1 MTAYTTSRPDGGQTG
16 TPFTQSIRDNFEAIR
31 QAMVIGG
38 LVPGYDFSHNGTT
51 SATPGEFYYREQ
63 SAVVTAE
70 NVITGLSRQATWFR
84 ITNTWSSGV
93 LTKQKFEISTNAGS
107 SYSNWTD
114 LAGNYFINYD
124 YSSGKIVPFITWSTT

>member
-1 MTAYTTSRPDGGQTG
+1 MTAYTTGRPTDAALG
-16 TPFTQSIRDNFEAIR
+16 TAYAQSTRDNFEAIR

-70 NVITGLSRQATWFR
+70 NAITGQSRQATWFR

-93 LTKQKFEISTNAGS
+93 LTKQMLEISTNAGS

-114 LAGNYFINYD
+114 LAGNYFVNYD

>member
-1 MTAYTTSRPDGGQTG
+1 VTAYTTSRPDGGQNG
-16 TPFTQSIRDNFEAIR
+16 SPFSQSIRDNFEAIR

-70 NVITGLSRQATWFR
+70 NVITGLSRQATRFR

-114 LAGNYFINYD
+114 PAGNYFLNYD
-124 YSSGKIVPFITWSTT
+124 YSSGKVVPFITWSTT

>member
-1 MTAYTTSRPDGGQTG
+1 MTAYTTGRPTDAALG
-16 TPFTQSIRDNFEAIR
+16 TAYAQSTRDNFEAIR

-93 LTKQKFEISTNAGS
+93 LTKQMLEISTNAGS

>member
-1 MTAYTTSRPDGGQTG
+1 MTAYTTGRPTDAALG
-16 TPFTQSIRDNFEAIR
+16 TAYAQSTRDNFEALR

-63 SAVVTAE
+63 LAVVTAE

-93 LTKQKFEISTNAGS
+93 LTKQMLEISTNAGS

-114 LAGNYFINYD
+114 LAGNYFVNYD

>member
-1 MTAYTTSRPDGGQTG
+1 MTAYTTGRPTDAALG
-16 TPFTQSIRDNFEAIR
+16 TAYAQSTRDNFEAIR

-84 ITNTWSSGV
+84 ITNTWSGGV
-93 LTKQKFEISTNAGS
+93 LTKQKLEISTNAGS

-124 YSSGKIVPFITWSTT
+124 YSSGKVVPFITWSTT

>member
-38 LVPGYDFSHNGTT
+38 LFPRDDFLHKRTPSAPPGG
-51 SATPGEFYYREQ
+51 FYYPGQ
-63 SAVVTAE
+63 SAGVTAE
-70 NVITGLSRQATWFR
+70 NIITGLSRQATWFR

-93 LTKQKFEISTNAGS
+93 LTKQKLEISTNAGS